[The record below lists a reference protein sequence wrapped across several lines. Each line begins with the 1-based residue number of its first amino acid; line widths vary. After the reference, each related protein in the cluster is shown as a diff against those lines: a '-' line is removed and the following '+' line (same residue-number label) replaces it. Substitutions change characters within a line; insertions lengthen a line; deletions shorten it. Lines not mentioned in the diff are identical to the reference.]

1 MNDAPAH
8 PSPASPV
15 PGERLFDTTR
25 MRELDA
31 TAMALPG
38 MAPGELMDRAG
49 AALLEHLQECWPG
62 VSRVGVLCGPG
73 NNGGDGFVLA
83 RRARAAG
90 LEVVLHAGSSRARE
104 ESDGKRARRLWEE
117 SGGEIH
123 PLETFDPATADVW
136 VDALFG
142 IGLQRPLT
150 DVYGEVIERLNR
162 ADRAVLAADAP
173 SGVDTDNGALRG
185 QAARATRTLTFIA
198 DKPGLHTGAA
208 VDCAGTVSVA
218 TLDLPHSL
226 AQSFAPAAWRIGP
239 GHWRAGLPRRRPGA
253 HKGDA
258 GHVMIVGGAPGFAG
272 AGRLAATAALR
283 AGAGRVTLL
292 THPEH
297 AAFVCNDRPEIM
309 VRGVSEG
316 PELLRWLERADAVA
330 IGPGLDQGPWGRELW
345 LAAADSGRPV
355 VVDAD
360 ALNLLAQTPR
370 HSDDWVLT
378 PHPGEAG
385 RLLNLDAAAVE
396 ADRPGRLRELV
407 VRFGGTVLLKGAGTL
422 IADTDG
428 GPYDCVTDGHPGM
441 ATPGCGDVLT
451 GVIAALRGQGLDA
464 RGAARI
470 GAGWHAAAGRV
481 AARRLGG
488 TVGMLAGDLIAALP
502 AAAGGDDGF

>member
-1 MNDAPAH
+1 MNDAPAP

-15 PGERLFDTTR
+15 FGEPLFDSAS

-38 MAPGELMDRAG
+38 IAPGELMDRAG
-49 AALLEHLQECWPG
+49 AALLEHLRACWPE
-62 VSRVGVLCGPG
+62 VTRIGVLCGPG

-104 ESDGKRARRLWEE
+104 ESDGQRARRLWEE
-117 SGGEIH
+117 SGGQIH
-123 PLETFDPATADVW
+123 PLETFEPATAELW

-150 DVYGEVIERLNR
+150 DGYGDVIERLNR
-162 ADRAVLAADAP
+162 AGLPVLAADVP
-173 SGVDTDNGALRG
+173 SGVDTDSGALRG
-185 QAARATRTLTFIA
+185 QAVRATRTLTFIA

-208 VDCAGTVSVA
+208 VDHAGAVSVA
-218 TLDLPHSL
+218 PLDLPHSL
-226 AQSFAPAAWRIGP
+226 VESFAPTARRVGP
-239 GHWRAGLPRRRPGA
+239 GHWRSGLPRRRPGA

-258 GHVMIVGGAPGFAG
+258 GHVMVVGGAPGFAG

-297 AAFVCNDRPEIM
+297 AAFVCSDRPEIM

-345 LAAADSGRPV
+345 LAAADSGRPL

-370 HSDDWVLT
+370 RSDDWVLT

-385 RLLNLDAAAVE
+385 RLLNLEAAAVE
-396 ADRPGRLRELV
+396 ADRPTRLRELV
-407 VRFGGTVLLKGAGTL
+407 ARFGGAVLLKGAGTL
-422 IADTDG
+422 VADAG
-428 GPYDCVTDGHPGM
+428 EGPYDCVTGGHPGM
-441 ATPGCGDVLT
+441 ATPGCGDALT
-451 GVIAALRGQGLDA
+451 GIIAALRGQGLGA
-464 RGAARI
+464 RGAARA
-470 GAGWHAAAGRV
+470 GAAWHAAAARV
-481 AARRLGG
+481 AAHRLGG
-488 TVGMLAGDLIAALP
+488 DIGMLAGDLIDALP
-502 AAAGGDDGF
+502 AAAGGQG